1 MVGACS
7 TEGGGATGPGGPA
20 SMVGAY
26 PSAPGIGRTGV
37 APSGGGGATGSG
49 TAGGGAYGPS
59 GCGGCDGGA
68 SMVGEPPAGRS
79 EAGGVLST
87 AACCPGPD
95 PNSGPDAGSDAGSAP
110 KSASA
115 SGSPS
120 RAASAAIAA
129 APASWSHCGGL
140 SRKDV
145 ASTGPGAGLA
155 APAGLAATGRPYT
168 SS

>member
-59 GCGGCDGGA
+59 GCGGCDDCDGGA

-95 PNSGPDAGSDAGSAP
+95 PNSDPNSGPVAG
-110 KSASA
+110 SASA